1 MHGELDNYESIQVL
15 GHAQRERCS
24 VSYEDYV
31 ETSTPLNG
39 ERVGTRLRKYRAGL
53 WDKDQQI
60 SREGGNMMGCGDSFR
75 IIILGAAVVAV
86 ER

>member
-53 WDKDQQI
+53 
-60 SREGGNMMGCGDSFR
+60 
-75 IIILGAAVVAV
+75 
-86 ER
+86 